1 VIIKNINVL
10 LIEDNPSDAFLM
22 RSYLSNTSKVRYTVN
37 HVERLSQGLEYL
49 ANQMPDIVLLDLN
62 LPDAAGPDIIEQ
74 VHKQSPDVPIVVLTG
89 LNDDELGIEAVQK
102 GAQDYLV
109 KDQVSGSLLDRAI
122 RYSIERN
129 KLLAQLEHSMKEIK
143 TLRGFLPICA
153 YCKKIR
159 DDKGYWTQIETYISA
174 QTQAEFTHGICPD
187 CADKLYG
194 NYLDKK
200 KQK

>member
-49 ANQMPDIVLLDLN
+49 ANQIPDIVLLDLN

-109 KDQVSGSLLDRAI
+109 KDQVSDSLLDRAI
-122 RYSIERN
+122 RYSIERK
-129 KLLAQLEHSMKEIK
+129 KLLTQLEHSTKEIK